1 MEASNV
7 APASPMLSSLLAP
20 SSAQSQSGERV
31 DTESLLLLFDVIWT
45 KLIELAKKLRD
56 IMRTYNETRQ
66 RLTWELQVNVL
77 QTQMKTIDQTFTA
90 SMITAGSA
98 MLSGVLTIGLG
109 AAGGETGLI
118 LGQAMG
124 HTAGGVMGLGAGVAQ
139 RQSDQD
145 KAIADLQQNGANSYN
160 KSLMDI
166 MDKAVEIMQ
175 QIMGRGTSM
184 VDILAQMLRALT
196 R

>member
-7 APASPMLSSLLAP
+7 ASALPMSSLLAP
-20 SSAQSQSGERV
+20 SSIQSPSGEGMG
-31 DTESLLLLFDVIWT
+31 TESMLLLFDEIWM
-45 KLIELAKKLRD
+45 KLMVLAKKLRD
-56 IMRTYNETRQ
+56 IMRAYNEERQ
-66 RLTWELQVNVL
+66 RLNWGLQVNVL
-77 QTQMKTIDQTFTA
+77 QTQMKTIDQAFKA
-90 SMITAGSA
+90 SMITAAGA
-98 MLSGVLTIGLG
+98 MLSGVLTIGFG

-118 LGQAMG
+118 AGQAVG

-145 KAIADLQQNGANSYN
+145 KAIADLQQNGAQSYN

-166 MDKAVEIMQ
+166 MDKATEIMQ
-175 QIMGRGTSM
+175 QIMGVGSSL
-184 VDILAQMLRALT
+184 VEVLAQILQALT

>member
-7 APASPMLSSLLAP
+7 ALVLPTPSLLTP
-20 SSAQSQSGERV
+20 SSTQSPSGERV
-31 DTESLLLLFDVIWT
+31 DTDSLLLLFDQIWM
-45 KLIELAKKLRD
+45 KLMELAKKLRD
-56 IMRTYNETRQ
+56 IMRAYNEVRQ
-66 RLTWELQVNVL
+66 QLNWGLQVNVL
-77 QTQMKTIDQTFTA
+77 QTQMKTIDQAFKA
-90 SMITAGSA
+90 SMITAGGA
-98 MLSGVLTIGLG
+98 MLSGVLTIGFG

-118 LGQAMG
+118 AGQAVG

-145 KAIADLQQNGANSYN
+145 KAIADLQQNGAQSYN

-166 MDKAVEIMQ
+166 LDKATEIMQ
-175 QIMGRGTSM
+175 QIMGVGSSL
-184 VDILAQMLRALT
+184 VEVLAQILQALT

>member
-7 APASPMLSSLLAP
+7 APASPMTSLLAP

-77 QTQMKTIDQTFTA
+77 QTQMKTIDQAFKA
-90 SMITAGSA
+90 SMITAGGA
-98 MLSGVLTIGLG
+98 MFSGVLTIGLG

-145 KAIADLQQNGANSYN
+145 KAIAELQQNGANSYN

-175 QIMGRGTSM
+175 QIMGMGTSM

>member
-7 APASPMLSSLLAP
+7 ALVLPTPSLLTP
-20 SSAQSQSGERV
+20 SSTQSPSGERV
-31 DTESLLLLFDVIWT
+31 DTDSLLLLFDQIWM
-45 KLIELAKKLRD
+45 KLMELAKKLRD
-56 IMRTYNETRQ
+56 IMRAYNEVRQ
-66 RLTWELQVNVL
+66 RLNWRLQVNVL
-77 QTQMKTIDQTFTA
+77 QTQMKTIDQAFKA
-90 SMITAGSA
+90 SMITAGGA
-98 MLSGVLTIGLG
+98 MLSGVLTIGFG

-118 LGQAMG
+118 AGQAIG

-145 KAIADLQQNGANSYN
+145 KAIADLQQTGAQSYN

-166 MDKAVEIMQ
+166 LDKATEIMQ
-175 QIMGRGTSM
+175 QIMGVGSSL
-184 VDILAQMLRALT
+184 VEVLAQILQALT

>member
-1 MEASNV
+1 MEASNI
-7 APASPMLSSLLAP
+7 APASPMTSLLAP
-20 SSAQSQSGERV
+20 SSAQSQSEERV

-77 QTQMKTIDQTFTA
+77 QTQMKTIDQAFTA
-90 SMITAGSA
+90 SMITAGGA
-98 MLSGVLTIGLG
+98 MFSGVLTIGLG

-175 QIMGRGTSM
+175 QIMGMGTSM